1 MSSNISISQG
11 KDVERFFDSYASDF
25 NSIYQVDERPIINKT
40 IDKWA
45 RSSMFLRFERV
56 YQICQEI
63 GAKNLLD
70 VGCGPGYHDTILAKG
85 LNINITGVD
94 VSDNMIK
101 IAEEATK
108 EAGVQNICSFEVADF
123 MKFQSDKKFDAV
135 LSLGVVE
142 YIMDPEPFIKRMMTF
157 SNNVVMFSLPVK
169 WHWLTPQ
176 RVIRYKARHCPLKF
190 YSYFKLANLLQAMGV
205 NYKID
210 RLKRDYIVTIR
221 V

>member
-1 MSSNISISQG
+1 MNRKKIISQG
-11 KDVERFFDSYASDF
+11 KDVERFFDGYASDF
-25 NSIYQVDERPIINKT
+25 NAIYQLDKRPIINKA

-63 GAKNLLD
+63 GVKTLLD
-70 VGCGPGYHDTILAKG
+70 VGCGPGYHDAILAKG
-85 LNINITGVD
+85 LNIRVTGVD
-94 VSDNMIK
+94 VAENMIK
-101 IAEEATK
+101 IAEQATK
-108 EAGVQNICSFEVADF
+108 KAEVQDICSFEVADF
-123 MKFQSDKKFDAV
+123 MKFESYQKFDAI

-142 YIMDPEPFIKRMMTF
+142 YIMDPEPFIKRMITF

-176 RVIRYKARHCPLKF
+176 RVIRYKLRRCPLKF
-190 YSYFKLANLLQAMGV
+190 YSYFELASLLQGMGV
-205 NYKID
+205 KYKID
-210 RLKRDYIVTIR
+210 RLKRDYIVTIS

>member
-1 MSSNISISQG
+1 MSSNISISAG
-11 KDVERFFDSYASDF
+11 KDVERFFDAYANDF
-25 NSIYQVDERPIINKT
+25 NAIYQVNERPIVNKA

-63 GAKNLLD
+63 GAKSLLD
-70 VGCGPGYHDTILAKG
+70 VGCGPGYHDAILAKG
-85 LNINITGVD
+85 LNIKVTGVD
-94 VSDNMIK
+94 VADNMIK
-101 IAEEATK
+101 IATEASK
-108 EAGVQNICSFEVADF
+108 EAGVQDDCSFEVADF

-142 YIMDPEPFIKRMMTF
+142 YIMDPEPFIKRMIEC

-176 RVIRYKARHCPLKF
+176 RVIRYKARRCPLKF
-190 YSYFKLANLLQAMGV
+190 YSHLKLVNLLQSMGV

-210 RLKRDYIVTIR
+210 RLKRDYIVTIS